1 MKVHGTNADEVERVS
16 MALMTSLPESRME
29 QSDPITEELH
39 EAAFLLEAVAS
50 RIEKHL
56 KEYDEC
62 LRDSSTHPRD
72 SQESLKQSM
81 ETFFRFSKFYPNA
94 TNLWPSLQ
102 TNSGLSQD
110 EIMRRYLNDVYSFLT
125 KCSGFVQMKLSVS
138 QAKKS
143 STTAVHHHYGD
154 EHYGD
159 KHMGDIYKD
168 NIGAAFGPHATAN
181 DTNIAVWRAAEQSI
195 DLDALVASLATLR
208 PKLRAEDPSDE
219 HEDERLQ
226 ISAAE
231 KAAKQG
237 DKKKVL
243 QHLKE
248 AGKWVLDVA
257 KDVSEEV
264 AAKAIATAMG
274 LSG

>member
-1 MKVHGTNADEVERVS
+1 
-16 MALMTSLPESRME
+16 
-29 QSDPITEELH
+29 
-39 EAAFLLEAVAS
+39 
-50 RIEKHL
+50 
-56 KEYDEC
+56 
-62 LRDSSTHPRD
+62 
-72 SQESLKQSM
+72 
-81 ETFFRFSKFYPNA
+81 
-94 TNLWPSLQ
+94 
-102 TNSGLSQD
+102 
-110 EIMRRYLNDVYSFLT
+110 
-125 KCSGFVQMKLSVS
+125 
-138 QAKKS
+138 
-143 STTAVHHHYGD
+143 
-154 EHYGD
+154 
-159 KHMGDIYKD
+159 MGDIYKD